1 VFKSALNVSLHSVRR
16 MFSRVENESKEN
28 INEGLQKIIH
38 EFIKVLNDLECNIS
52 LSAGFTKKLHDIRM
66 SLNEFEQQYNKF

>member
-1 VFKSALNVSLHSVRR
+1 
-16 MFSRVENESKEN
+16 MFSRVETESKEK

-52 LSAGFTKKLHDIRM
+52 LSAGFTKKLQDIRM